1 MTRFIRP
8 VCMSDSYVNHKLTLK
23 TSSPPRTSISAPNSV
38 THPQPLPSPPQS
50 LSQSIFYKI
59 AAANVALSCILGFPH
74 SYREL
79 KETIK
84 QLKILYLPITFGVS
98 EKRLRG

>member
-1 MTRFIRP
+1 MASQSCTYFP
-8 VCMSDSYVNHKLTLK
+8 NKLCLLFQMQISVPRQIGCHYDAFY
-23 TSSPPRTSISAPNSV
+23 SSTPNSV

-74 SYREL
+74 SYVIGAL
-79 KETIK
+79 IK
-84 QLKILYLPITFGVS
+84 F
-98 EKRLRG
+98 